1 LIRKHNLPTTVAQ
14 YTAKRSGSIL
24 KKALP
29 LTFPFELAY
38 LDDLDELLIDD
49 LYELQQAFDGQSDKW
64 WILKPGLADK
74 GQGIRLFRT
83 REQLEAIS
91 EEEEVSSTKVSLQTM
106 RHWVVQ
112 VGGKNLPPDARLKRE
127 MQEYIA
133 DPLLIITDTSK
144 GAQKF
149 HLRVY
154 VLAIGS
160 LKLVS
165 CERLLS

>member
-14 YTAKRSGSIL
+14 YTAKRPESIL

-29 LTFPFELAY
+29 VTFPFELAY

-49 LYELQQAFDGQSDKW
+49 LYELQQAFDSHSDKW

-74 GQGIRLFRT
+74 GQGTRLFRT
-83 REQLEAIS
+83 REQLEAIFEEFNCSDS

-127 MQEYIA
+127 RRSTLQTHSSSSPTPRKALKSSTSESTFL
-133 DPLLIITDTSK
+133 PLE
-144 GAQKF
+144 
-149 HLRVY
+149 H
-154 VLAIGS
+154 
-160 LKLVS
+160 
-165 CERLLS
+165 